1 MFRMMITPDPNL
13 KGRCVR
19 IPIYM
24 DEEEVWVEY
33 RSFNPEKQLVEVD
46 LSSYPIPRAS
56 SKKYGGWTS
65 LCVTVVVVVV
75 LKESLDKSAIY
86 SGTI

>member
-1 MFRMMITPDPNL
+1 MITPDPNL

-46 LSSYPIPRAS
+46 LSSYPYS
-56 SKKYGGWTS
+56 SGIIEKIRWM
-65 LCVTVVVVVV
+65 
-75 LKESLDKSAIY
+75 DKPVSRWWWCC
-86 SGTI
+86 

>member
-1 MFRMMITPDPNL
+1 
-13 KGRCVR
+13 
-19 IPIYM
+19 M

-65 LCVTVVVVVV
+65 LCHGGGGVVEGILGQIGDLFRDYLNLGRSVC
-75 LKESLDKSAIY
+75 SS
-86 SGTI
+86 S